1 MINVELDQS
10 QENLGTENET
20 VRENSA
26 TSSPLV
32 GGLIRERRR
41 ALNMTLK
48 ALGELSNLSVGFLSQ
63 VERDQAT
70 PSLGA
75 LSMISKGL
83 DVEMEF
89 FVSSPAVHRGR
100 TKNGERERFSVDESS
115 LSYERLGADFAGKS
129 LSSFIVIVP
138 PGYVS
143 ERVSHEGEEV
153 IYILD
158 GEITTYVE
166 NEEIVLGVGDSLHF
180 RSTRTHSWANKVK
193 VECRILWT
201 GTIPLFRNGASAK

>member
-1 MINVELDQS
+1 MINVESDQS
-10 QENLGTENET
+10 QEMLGQETEEASND
-20 VRENSA
+20 SA
-26 TSSPLV
+26 PASPLV

-48 ALGELSNLSVGFLSQ
+48 ALGELANLSVGFLSQ

-83 DVEMEF
+83 DIEMEF

-100 TKNGERERFSVDESS
+100 TKQGERESFSVDESS
-115 LSYERLGADFAGKS
+115 LRYERLGADFAGKS
-129 LSSFIVIVP
+129 LSSFIVFVP

-158 GEITTYVE
+158 GTITTYVE
-166 NEEIVLGVGDSLHF
+166 NEEIVLGEGDSLHF
-180 RSTRTHSWANKVK
+180 RSTRTHSWTNKGSK
-193 VECRILWT
+193 QCRILWT